1 MRCRRAVVAL
11 ILASGAVAGAT
22 TTSASAGSSGRLT
35 LIGNHTASVIVNL
48 PAIPAMGGTTV
59 FHLNAKIGGTFAGY
73 MIYSLGGK
81 HTRWPLRAQIAAPGL
96 HLGTQWAF
104 PMAEEAIRPGR
115 YRVVLFTDGPASIT
129 LATSSPGDVVLR
141 PTHRLTSFGRYV
153 GLDPAT
159 TAAHLGAIASVRAPA
174 GLWDE
179 AGMTGSWS
187 STGTHLHTSICLTSR
202 TSCTEGS
209 VFGRSKSANNGPG
222 QAGAGG
228 YNSMGSDTVN
238 LAIVPGDF
246 FRLESDDVNGAE
258 HGFLWGVRLFQ

>member
-1 MRCRRAVVAL
+1 VRCRRAVVAL
-11 ILASGAVAGAT
+11 ILASSAVAGAT
-22 TTSASAGSSGRLT
+22 STSASAVSSGRLT
-35 LIGNHTASVIVNL
+35 LIGSRTASVIADL

-73 MIYSLGGK
+73 MIYPLGGR
-81 HTRWPLRAQIAAPGL
+81 TGWPLRAQIAAPGL
-96 HLGTQWAF
+96 HLGAQWAF

-129 LATSSPGDVVLR
+129 LATSSPGNVVLR

-159 TAAHLGAIASVRAPA
+159 TAVHVGAIASVRAPA
-174 GLWDE
+174 GVWDE

-187 STGTHLHTSICLTSR
+187 SSGTHLHTSICLTSR
-202 TSCTEGS
+202 TSCREGS
-209 VFGRSKSANNGPG
+209 VFGGSKSANNGPG
-222 QAGAGG
+222 QPGAGG
-228 YNSMGSDTVN
+228 YNSMGFDTVD
-238 LAIVPGDF
+238 LAIAPGDF

-258 HGFLWGVRLFQ
+258 HGFLWGVRLFS